1 MSAKVR
7 RLGNSL
13 KVQSSLPFFR
23 HSHICY
29 SKTLNPYFLLQHHSH
44 SSNSH
49 TTFDYF
55 YQFSPF
61 YPSTPNPNHHLSSL
75 NSNERRLLV
84 VGLGT
89 LIKLGQTYLLK
100 GFSHNFCP
108 SFLVNI
114 MRLLD
119 NRQTAFAF
127 FKFVFHIHSDASV
140 HSYCSAAHLLAAED
154 LQLLAQDV
162 ISWVIQRLGAS
173 WSTQLVEIM
182 WANHHRYE
190 SDFSVL
196 NTLMRGFMNA
206 GMPQEALEIV
216 VRMRDVGVR
225 PSSSAISILFRLL
238 LRVGDYGSVWKLLRG
253 MIREG
258 PLPCNHNFNIMILCF
273 CQKGYLQVGES
284 LLFVMQKFRCQPD
297 VYAYNILIN
306 AYRTRGRT
314 SDALGLLHL
323 MIKNGCKPS
332 SITFSTIITAFCNEG
347 NVMEA
352 RKLFDGI
359 QEVGLSPNV
368 SMYNTLMNGYF
379 KARNACQA
387 NMLYE
392 EMRNKGISPD
402 GATFN
407 ILVAG
412 NQKYGREEDSKRLF
426 RHLSGLNPD
435 CSLYDI
441 SVAGLCWAGKLDE
454 AMECLEDLLEKGI
467 PLSVIAFNS
476 VISAYSMAGFEE
488 NAHKAYK
495 VMAMFDVLP
504 SSSTCSSLLL
514 GLSKKGRLQEAR
526 NLLYK
531 MLEKDFPINKVAY
544 TVLLDGYFK
553 VGDTAGAH
561 SLWHEMEAR
570 GMYPDAVAFSAFIDG
585 LSKAGLVEEG
595 YEVFLEMLRKGFV
608 PNNFI
613 YNSLIQGFC
622 NCGKLDEALKLENK
636 MRQNGLLP
644 DTFTMNI
651 IINGFCKEGRM
662 RSAHDTFVDMRRIG
676 LTPDVITYNT
686 LIGGYCKVSDM
697 VSADDFVNRM
707 CATGWDPDITTYNI
721 RIHGSCISRKMSQAV
736 MMLDELMAVG
746 IVPDTVTYNILMNA
760 VCTDILD
767 RAMILTAKLLKMAFV
782 PNVVTTNVLLSHFC
796 KQGMPEKT
804 LIWSQKLSDI
814 SFNFDEI
821 SNKIMDKAYLKIHNN
836 AKQLSAASEKCL
848 FMDFLMYN
856 IYDYFRRTLD
866 NKRKDP
872 VEQTEKW
879 L

>member
-273 CQKGYLQVGES
+273 CQKGYLQV
-284 LLFVMQKFRCQPD
+284 
-297 VYAYNILIN
+297 
-306 AYRTRGRT
+306 
-314 SDALGLLHL
+314 
-323 MIKNGCKPS
+323 
-332 SITFSTIITAFCNEG
+332 
-347 NVMEA
+347 
-352 RKLFDGI
+352 
-359 QEVGLSPNV
+359 
-368 SMYNTLMNGYF
+368 
-379 KARNACQA
+379 
-387 NMLYE
+387 
-392 EMRNKGISPD
+392 
-402 GATFN
+402 
-407 ILVAG
+407 G